1 MQSNWKEMIMPLKN
15 MDLVESQDPRKFEV
29 FNSEMSYHTSTRV
42 VKVNMLESNSSEIKT
57 ANPQTL
63 KPKKA
68 PYSLQKRKFLTAY
81 PGHPKEAKKPSKSS
95 KKSKSSDN
103 VPWVKI
109 SKDFFQNLIEAFNL
123 SKMEMGQSLYRSL
136 MHNFFEALSLVES
149 KTVNF
154 AVNRDLV
161 VSFLDGVLKL
171 LSQRGITLKN
181 EPTQMLVGMP
191 NVFPLKPKIKK
202 TSFYNSKN
210 LEFRSCSTGPRPK
223 KCIFQDKTYFFK
235 CLATLKR
242 IAFNSEKILGFSF
255 EESFKTIIKAY
266 EKNKKSGFGYLREGI

>member
-1 MQSNWKEMIMPLKN
+1 MPLKN
-15 MDLVESQDPRKFEV
+15 LDLLESQDPRKFEV
-29 FNSEMSYHTSTRV
+29 FNSEMSYHTSARV
-42 VKVNMLESNSSEIKT
+42 VKVAVDNAKT
-57 ANPQTL
+57 AEGKTVSPPL
-63 KPKKA
+63 PKPKKS

-81 PGHPKEAKKPSKSS
+81 PAQHKEAKKPSKSS

-123 SKMEMGQSLYRSL
+123 SKMEMEQSLYRSL

-171 LSQRGITLKN
+171 LSQRGITLKS

-191 NVFPLKPKIKK
+191 NVFPLKPKIRK

-223 KCIFQDKTYFFK
+223 KCIFHDKTYFFK

-255 EESFKTIIKAY
+255 EESFKAIIKTY
-266 EKNKKSGFGYLREGI
+266 ERNKKSGFVYRREGFGWGL